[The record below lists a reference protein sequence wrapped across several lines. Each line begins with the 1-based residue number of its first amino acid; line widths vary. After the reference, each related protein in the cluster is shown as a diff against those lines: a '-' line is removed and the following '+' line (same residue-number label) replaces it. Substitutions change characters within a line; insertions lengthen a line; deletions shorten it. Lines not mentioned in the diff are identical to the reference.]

1 VESKTDQNSVATA
14 LLVKTGKSIMAEQFE
29 NPDVSRL
36 EDVTVPDQTA
46 EKRID
51 RMAGKAAEK
60 ASTAMHNYDQDRSI
74 FWK

>member
-1 VESKTDQNSVATA
+1 
-14 LLVKTGKSIMAEQFE
+14 MAEQFE

-36 EDVTVPDQTA
+36 EDVTVPDETG

-51 RMAGKAAEK
+51 RVAGKTAEK

>member
-1 VESKTDQNSVATA
+1 
-14 LLVKTGKSIMAEQFE
+14 MAEQFE

-36 EDVTVPDQTA
+36 EDVTVPDETG

-51 RMAGKAAEK
+51 RVAGKAAEK